1 MKSPIF
7 KTLFL
12 LLLTGCSVFEKNVI
26 FNTSAIHNNTT
37 IRAKKIQIGDAA
49 ALTVNIDTSKTL
61 ILQCKK
67 LVVKQDV
74 TFNVTPVLGK
84 SRATVIIEYSKITNG
99 NYTISQN
106 LVPFGIFRIEKK
118 KIAF

>member
-12 LLLTGCSVFEKNVI
+12 LSLMGCGVFEKNVI
-26 FNTSAIHNNTT
+26 FNSSAIHNNTT
-37 IRAKKIQIGDAA
+37 IRAKKIQIGDAT
-49 ALTVNIDTSKTL
+49 ALTVKIDTSKTL
-61 ILQCKK
+61 IIQCKK
-67 LVVKQDV
+67 LVVKQNV

-84 SRATVIIEYSKITNG
+84 SRATVIIEYHKITNRD
-99 NYTISQN
+99 YTINQN
-106 LVPFGIFRIEKK
+106 LVPFGTFRIEKK